1 MKNDANYLIEYRFQG
16 SSKHDI
22 REMILHLTNKFH
34 LHYAQPRKPVPH
46 ISLVGGFSTTNEK
59 QLVKDFTSY
68 CAATPFCRFTV
79 KGFSYFDT
87 TRVIFIDIKPDDT
100 LKQFRWNL
108 SRCLAKYCSLKGFDY
123 REDFAFHATLALH
136 LEENDFFRVKR
147 YIDNQPEPQFTHY
160 VLRATLL
167 RNGKIFYEYD
177 FLQRRLLNRNEALD
191 KRELTRTF
199 HLLDEFFKGNYN
211 PDSKLRR
218 QGYPIVQKHDE
229 FSKGN
234 YDPNSNLRRQDYT
247 NVQMHDSEG
256 IIHKIVHFFKS
267 ILHRT

>member
-1 MKNDANYLIEYRFQG
+1 MEN
-16 SSKHDI
+16 
-22 REMILHLTNKFH
+22 
-34 LHYAQPRKPVPH
+34 
-46 ISLVGGFSTTNEK
+46 LV
-59 QLVKDFTSY
+59 
-68 CAATPFCRFTV
+68 
-79 KGFSYFDT
+79 
-87 TRVIFIDIKPDDT
+87 
-100 LKQFRWNL
+100 
-108 SRCLAKYCSLKGFDY
+108 
-123 REDFAFHATLALH
+123 DFAFHATLALH

-147 YIDNQPEPQFTHY
+147 YIDNQPEPQFKHY

-218 QGYPIVQKHDE
+218 RGYPIVQKHDE

-234 YDPNSNLRRQDYT
+234 YDPKSKLRRQDYT
-247 NVQMHDSEG
+247 IAQKHDSGG

-267 ILHRT
+267 MIQKR

>member
-234 YDPNSNLRRQDYT
+234 YDPNSNSRRQDYT
-247 NVQMHDSEG
+247 NVQKHDSDG
-256 IIHKIVHFFKS
+256 IIHTIVHFFKS